1 MNKII
6 TFLGVPTDKKL
17 NKTELGFCLKYFY
30 GFESEKLINLKVGDV
45 VTASNQ
51 TMPIQVVQ
59 VTSTCGFDFDKLT
72 NVAINGVSIDLGN
85 ATRPIENKVA
95 TTYADIPAAKTK
107 KMTNNKM
114 FSGLIDRYKSQFF
127 PEKEE
132 HVKIAMDGA
141 ICVFVNN
148 EYIGVKSDG
157 SLTSYPEEF
166 LIDVPVFSISKPQAQ
181 IKVGDIVKIGT
192 RYGRVNAKNED
203 GSLKILYF
211 SGVTGNTHEIKD
223 MLLGQSL
230 VRVLVNMFSFNE
242 SNGINPMMLLAMSDK
257 ENLDMKSLFLMQ
269 AISNGQ
275 GLGSNS
281 ANGFNPIML
290 LALSDKDGK
299 NNDIFTTMAL
309 MQMMNSGNSLFST
322 PATTPVTTSTTT
334 NPTV

>member
-1 MNKII
+1 MNKLT
-6 TFLGVPTDKKL
+6 TFFGVPTDRKL
-17 NKTELGFCLKYFY
+17 NKTELKSRTKELY
-30 GFESEKLINLKVGDV
+30 GFGSERLINLKVGDV
-45 VTASNQ
+45 VTADNQ
-51 TMPIQVVQ
+51 ATPIQVVEISLL
-59 VTSTCGFDFDKLT
+59 TSGYTILT

-85 ATRPIENKVA
+85 ATRPVVNKVA
-95 TTYADIPAAKTK
+95 TTCADVPATKTK
-107 KMTNNKM
+107 KMTSNKM
-114 FSGLIDRYKSQFF
+114 VSGLIDRYKSQFF

-132 HVKIAMDGA
+132 YVKIAMDGA
-141 ICVFVNN
+141 IFVPVNN

-181 IKVGDIVKIGT
+181 VKVGDIVKIGT
-192 RYGRVNAKNED
+192 RYGRVNTKNED

-242 SNGINPMMLLAMSDK
+242 SNGMNPMMLLAMSDK
-257 ENLDMKSLFLMQ
+257 ADFDMKSLFLMQ
-269 AISNGQ
+269 AMSNGQ
-275 GLGSNS
+275 GFGSNS
-281 ANGFNPIML
+281 INGFNPMML

-299 NNDIFTTMAL
+299 SNDIFTTMAL
-309 MQMMNSGNSLFST
+309 MQMMNGGNSLFGTS
-322 PATTPVTTSTTT
+322 VTAPTTT

>member
-6 TFLGVPTDKKL
+6 TFFGVPTDRKL
-17 NKTELGFCLKYFY
+17 NKTELKSRTKELY
-30 GFESEKLINLKVGDV
+30 GFESGKLTNLKVGDV
-45 VTASNQ
+45 VTADNRA
-51 TMPIQVVQ
+51 TPIQVVEISSL
-59 VTSTCGFDFDKLT
+59 TSGYTILT
-72 NVAINGVSIDLGN
+72 NVTINGVSIDLGN
-85 ATRPIENKVA
+85 ATRPVVNKVA
-95 TTYADIPAAKTK
+95 TTYADVPATKTK
-107 KMTNNKM
+107 KMTSNKM
-114 FSGLIDRYKSQFF
+114 VSGLIDRYKSQFF

-132 HVKIAMDGA
+132 YVKIAMDGA
-141 ICVFVNN
+141 ICVPVNN

-181 IKVGDIVKIGT
+181 VKVGDIVKIGT
-192 RYGRVNAKNED
+192 RYGRVNTKNED

-242 SNGINPMMLLAMSDK
+242 SNGMNPMMLLAMSDK
-257 ENLDMKSLFLMQ
+257 EDLDMKSLFLMQ
-269 AISNGQ
+269 AMSNGQ
-275 GLGSNS
+275 GFGNNS
-281 ANGFNPIML
+281 VNGFNPIML

-299 NNDIFTTMAL
+299 SNDIFTTMAL
-309 MQMMNSGNSLFST
+309 MQMMNGGNSLFGTS
-322 PATTPVTTSTTT
+322 VTAPTTT

>member
-6 TFLGVPTDKKL
+6 TFFGVPTDKKL
-17 NKTELGFCLKYFY
+17 NKTELKSRTKELF
-30 GFESEKLINLKVGDV
+30 GFESGKLTNLKVGDV
-45 VTASNQ
+45 ITADNR
-51 TMPIQVVQ
+51 TTPIQVAEI
-59 VTSTCGFDFDKLT
+59 TSLTSGYTILT

-85 ATRPIENKVA
+85 ATRPAVNKVA
-95 TTYADIPAAKTK
+95 TTYAGVSATKTK
-107 KMTNNKM
+107 KMKDNKM
-114 FSGLIDRYKSQFF
+114 VSGLIDRYKSQFF

-141 ICVFVNN
+141 ICVPVNN
-148 EYIGVKSDG
+148 EYVGVKSDG

-181 IKVGDIVKIGT
+181 VKVGDVVKIGT
-192 RYGRVNAKNED
+192 RYGRVNAKNGD

-242 SNGINPMMLLAMSDK
+242 SNGMNPMMLLALSDK
-257 ENLDMKSLFLMQ
+257 EDLDIKSLFLMQ
-269 AISNGQ
+269 AMSNGQ
-275 GLGSNS
+275 GFGNNS
-281 ANGFNPIML
+281 VNGFNPIML
-290 LALSDKDGK
+290 LALSDKDG
-299 NNDIFTTMAL
+299 NSNDMFTTMAL
-309 MQMMNSGNSLFST
+309 MQMMNGGNSLFGTPVTT
-322 PATTPVTTSTTT
+322 PATTPTTT

>member
-6 TFLGVPTDKKL
+6 TFFGVPTDRKL
-17 NKTELGFCLKYFY
+17 NKTELKSRTKELY
-30 GFESEKLINLKVGDV
+30 GFESGKLTNLKVGDV
-45 VTASNQ
+45 ITADNR
-51 TMPIQVVQ
+51 TTPIQVVEI
-59 VTSTCGFDFDKLT
+59 TSLTSGYTILT

-85 ATRPIENKVA
+85 ATRPVVNKVA
-95 TTYADIPAAKTK
+95 TTYADVPATKTK
-107 KMTNNKM
+107 KMTSNKM
-114 FSGLIDRYKSQFF
+114 VSGLIDRYKSQFF

-132 HVKIAMDGA
+132 YVKIAMDGA
-141 ICVFVNN
+141 ICVPVNN

-181 IKVGDIVKIGT
+181 VKVGDIVKIGT
-192 RYGRVNAKNED
+192 RYGRVNTKNED

-242 SNGINPMMLLAMSDK
+242 SNGMNPMMLLAMSDK
-257 ENLDMKSLFLMQ
+257 EDLDMKSLFLMQ
-269 AISNGQ
+269 AMSNGQ
-275 GLGSNS
+275 GFGSNS
-281 ANGFNPIML
+281 INGFNPMML
-290 LALSDKDGK
+290 LALSDKDG
-299 NNDIFTTMAL
+299 NSNDMFTTMAL
-309 MQMMNSGNSLFST
+309 MQMMNGGNSLFGTS
-322 PATTPVTTSTTT
+322 VTAPTTT

>member
-6 TFLGVPTDKKL
+6 TFFGVPTDRKL
-17 NKTELGFCLKYFY
+17 NKTELKSRTKELY
-30 GFESEKLINLKVGDV
+30 GFESGKLTNLKVGDV
-45 VTASNQ
+45 VTADNRAI
-51 TMPIQVVQ
+51 PIQVAEISFL
-59 VTSTCGFDFDKLT
+59 TSGYTILT

-85 ATRPIENKVA
+85 ATRPVVNKVA
-95 TTYADIPAAKTK
+95 TTYADVPATKTK
-107 KMTNNKM
+107 KMTSNKM
-114 FSGLIDRYKSQFF
+114 VSGLIDRYKSQFF
-127 PEKEE
+127 PEKKEY
-132 HVKIAMDGA
+132 VKIAMDGA
-141 ICVFVNN
+141 ICVPVNN

-181 IKVGDIVKIGT
+181 VKVGDIVKIGT
-192 RYGRVNAKNED
+192 RYGRVNTKNED

-242 SNGINPMMLLAMSDK
+242 SNGMNPMMLLAMSDK
-257 ENLDMKSLFLMQ
+257 EDLDMKSLFLMQ
-269 AISNGQ
+269 AMSNGQ
-275 GLGSNS
+275 GFGSNS
-281 ANGFNPIML
+281 INGFNPMML

-299 NNDIFTTMAL
+299 SNDIFTTMAL
-309 MQMMNSGNSLFST
+309 MQMMNGGNSLFGTS
-322 PATTPVTTSTTT
+322 VTAPTTT

>member
-6 TFLGVPTDKKL
+6 TFFGVPTDKKL
-17 NKTELGFCLKYFY
+17 NKTELKSRTKELF
-30 GFESEKLINLKVGDV
+30 GFESGKLTNLKVGDV
-45 VTASNQ
+45 ITADNR
-51 TMPIQVVQ
+51 TTPIQVAEI
-59 VTSTCGFDFDKLT
+59 TSLTSGYTILT

-85 ATRPIENKVA
+85 ATRPAVNKVA
-95 TTYADIPAAKTK
+95 TTYAGVSATKTK
-107 KMTNNKM
+107 KMKDNKM
-114 FSGLIDRYKSQFF
+114 VSGLIERYKSQFF

-132 HVKIAMDGA
+132 RVKIAMDGA
-141 ICVFVNN
+141 ICVPVNN
-148 EYIGVKSDG
+148 EYVGVKSDG

-181 IKVGDIVKIGT
+181 VKVGDVVKIGT
-192 RYGRVNAKNED
+192 RYGRVNAKNGD

-242 SNGINPMMLLAMSDK
+242 SNGMNPMMLLAMSDK
-257 ENLDMKSLFLMQ
+257 EDLDMKSLFLMQ
-269 AISNGQ
+269 AMSNGQ
-275 GLGSNS
+275 GFGSNS
-281 ANGFNPIML
+281 INGFNPMML

-299 NNDIFTTMAL
+299 SNDIFTTMAL
-309 MQMMNSGNSLFST
+309 MQMMNGGNSLFGTS
-322 PATTPVTTSTTT
+322 VTAPTTT